1 MLVLS
6 DVAAKALGQVQS
18 FVTQLLAARM
28 PEPQAAA
35 LAKALSEG
43 RWTHDYPITVSMAG
57 EFGLPVSTKMPKLVY
72 ELMDLYHQAAPQR
85 PGVLYIQPERSNKRD
100 DTSRKEEGQGEGL
113 SD

>member
-35 LAKALSEG
+35 LAKALYQSAIYEVLIIDLNAL
-43 RWTHDYPITVSMAG
+43 RHQR
-57 EFGLPVSTKMPKLVY
+57 ST
-72 ELMDLYHQAAPQR
+72 
-85 PGVLYIQPERSNKRD
+85 
-100 DTSRKEEGQGEGL
+100 
-113 SD
+113 